1 MIVVL
6 RILFGAGLV
15 GVLFLALQESNQ
27 NIAGDVTPGFYLA
40 VGLVL
45 ALANAIVWASWIGER
60 IAGPLDSMYVGKG
73 APVSSHL
80 GLRLA
85 QKAAARGH
93 RRLALCLAFIEGVR
107 HPDFSGPFIVGMR
120 NARPGTWL
128 EKVFAR
134 EVYRFDGIDNCV
146 RAYTIL
152 KQHGIKPPPHRN
164 KEITGV
170 LLSLEHQT
178 RPPAEAL
185 PVPKGPDIEL
195 QRNPRIRLFT
205 REKEDPSTASSKTP
219 NGDRSSQEPRTDT
232 DERK

>member
-1 MIVVL
+1 MIAVL
-6 RILFGAGLV
+6 RILFGAGLG
-15 GVLFLALQESNQ
+15 GVLFLALRESNQ

-40 VGLVL
+40 VGLIL

-73 APVSSHL
+73 TPASPHL

-93 RRLALCLAFIEGVR
+93 RRLAVFLAFIEGVR

-120 NARPGTWL
+120 NARPGGWL

-134 EVYRFDGIDNCV
+134 EVYRFDGVDNCV

-152 KQHGIKPPPHRN
+152 KQRGIKPPPHRN
-164 KEITGV
+164 KEISGV
-170 LLSLEHQT
+170 LLSLEHQGK
-178 RPPAEAL
+178 PPAAAL
-185 PVPKGPDIEL
+185 PVPKAPEVEL
-195 QRNPRIRLFT
+195 QRNPRIRLYT
-205 REKEDPSTASSKTP
+205 RKEPEDAS
-219 NGDRSSQEPRTDT
+219 GEP
-232 DERK
+232 EPPKEG